1 MSKATTIKLDPEVK
15 DALDRENLDGETFS
29 ETVARLLGETSG
41 TTWTEEEI
49 RQIAIRAVEDE
60 RRKRA

>member
-1 MSKATTIKLDPEVK
+1 MSEATTIKLEPEVK

-41 TTWTEEEI
+41 TVWTEEEI
-49 RQIAIRAVEDE
+49 REIAESVVREHA
-60 RRKRA
+60 RR